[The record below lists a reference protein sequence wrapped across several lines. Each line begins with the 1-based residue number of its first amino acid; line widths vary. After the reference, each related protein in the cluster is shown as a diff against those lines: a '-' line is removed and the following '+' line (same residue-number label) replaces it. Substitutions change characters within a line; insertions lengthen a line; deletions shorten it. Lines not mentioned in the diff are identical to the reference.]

1 MNFVIWVLICKN
13 RYEEKLE
20 HSLLQKKNLFRLHG
34 KSGPSAWAEFLKIV
48 QFACLKKAINTN

>member
-1 MNFVIWVLICKN
+1 MNFGNLGTHLQKYMKKN
-13 RYEEKLE
+13 WSTLFC
-20 HSLLQKKNLFRLHG
+20 KKNLFRLHG